1 MFGRIIGIIISFGLI
16 WGGLSGELVL
26 RGTNSSIALVVV
38 GCIFLVYDIVML
50 FGSNNASNHNNEQVE
65 SDNEQQL

>member
-1 MFGRIIGIIISFGLI
+1 MVGRIIGIIISIGLI

-38 GCIFLVYDIVML
+38 GCIFLIYDIVKL
-50 FGSNNASNHNNEQVE
+50 IEP
-65 SDNEQQL
+65 DNEQSQNEEHIEKPNEL